1 MLCICICVRLMEDYV
16 GSPSKEHNLMHEG
29 NYANRL
35 TNIRLLL
42 SMHLS
47 INGINKHVISRLAAL
62 W

>member
-1 MLCICICVRLMEDYV
+1 MLCVRLMDDYV
-16 GSPSKEHNLMHEG
+16 GSYSKEHNLMHEG

-35 TNIRLLL
+35 INVRILL

-47 INGINKHVISRLAAL
+47 INGINKHVISRLVPL